1 MNLRKYFLP
10 GRCVWGMVFQREKM
24 QVPSFGMLHNNLIKL
39 LMYVQIRTI
48 ILHGKEMDWII

>member
-1 MNLRKYFLP
+1 
-10 GRCVWGMVFQREKM
+10 M